1 MVRGL
6 EHVLTD
12 KVYGMP
18 VIRVIGQDEHV
29 TYRYSENKVINRIGL
44 NDLEFTD
51 VKEVEVI
58 ITIPK
63 RKKFSDKVDNNS

>member
-1 MVRGL
+1 MKKKRKKRKMKR
-6 EHVLTD
+6 TD
-12 KVYGMP
+12 WEIKP
-18 VIRVIGQDEHV
+18 H
-29 TYRYSENKVINRIGL
+29 NKVINRIGL

-63 RKKFSDKVDNNS
+63 RKKFSDKVVNKS